1 MKKMIILAVCVFGIS
16 LTTDAQKYFTREGKI
31 TFFSEAPM
39 EKIEAHNNSATSVI
53 DVESARMEFAVLI
66 KAFQFEKAL
75 MQEHFNENYME
86 SSKFP
91 KAVFKGEITN
101 MDAIDLSKDGSY
113 DAEVK
118 GKMTIHGVTKEVSTT
133 GTFVVKNGTI
143 SAQSSFEIA
152 VADYD
157 IEIPAVV
164 KDNIAK
170 IVRIDVDVDYEKLD
184 R

>member
-1 MKKMIILAVCVFGIS
+1 MKKVLIAIALIGVSMSIH
-16 LTTDAQKYFTREGKI
+16 AQKYFTKEGKI
-31 TFFSEAPM
+31 AFSSNAPL
-39 EKIEAHNNSATSVI
+39 EKIEAHNNKATSVI
-53 DVESARMEFAVLI
+53 DVESGRMEFALLI

-91 KAVFKGEITN
+91 KAIFKGQVVN
-101 MDAIDLSKDGSY
+101 MDEINLSKDGTY
-113 DAEVK
+113 PTKVK
-118 GKMTIHGVTKEVSTT
+118 GKLTIHGVTNEVETE
-133 GTFVVKNGTI
+133 GVFEVKDGNI
-143 SAQSSFEIA
+143 SAQSAFEVA

-164 KDNIAK
+164 RDNIAK
-170 IVRIDVDVDYEKLD
+170 IILIDVNVNYQKLD